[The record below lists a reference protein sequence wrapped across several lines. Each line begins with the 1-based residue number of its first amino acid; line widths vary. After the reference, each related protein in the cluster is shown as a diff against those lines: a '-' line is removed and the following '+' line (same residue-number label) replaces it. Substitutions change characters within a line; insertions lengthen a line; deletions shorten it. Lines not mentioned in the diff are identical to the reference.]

1 MKEFQ
6 NKVAVITGAASGIGR
21 ALAERSVQEGMKV
34 VLADIQDE
42 ALTETAAIL
51 QHKGGTVLCVKT
63 DVSRAEEM
71 EKLAQETLRAFG
83 GVHLL
88 FNNAGVGAG
97 GTIWESTLDE
107 WEWVLGVNLWGVIHG
122 LRLFVP
128 IMMAQDTG
136 SHIVN
141 SASLAGLLPYH
152 PSAPYQVTKQGI
164 VALSEQLYYSLKQW
178 KAPIN
183 VSVLCPGAVR
193 TGIMDGMQQTPPE
206 WQSNTAVLEA
216 PSQTKP
222 DYAAALASMRRATA
236 MGMSPKLVAE
246 HVFAAIRDER
256 FYILTHP
263 EFNTAVH
270 ARMQS
275 VLLGQNPPDLSR
287 VIGYCLK

>member
-1 MKEFQ
+1 MQEFQ
-6 NKVAVITGAASGIGR
+6 NKVAVVTGAAGGIGR
-21 ALAERSVQEGMKV
+21 AIAERCIQEGMKV
-34 VLADIQDE
+34 VLADVQ
-42 ALTETAAIL
+42 ETALAETAVTL

-63 DVSRAEEM
+63 DVSRADDM

-97 GTIWESTLDE
+97 GTIWESTLAE

-136 SHIVN
+136 GHIVN
-141 SASLAGLLPYH
+141 SASLAGFLPYH
-152 PSAPYQVTKQGI
+152 PSAPYQVAKQGI

-178 KAPIN
+178 QAPIN

-193 TGIMDGMQQTPPE
+193 TGIMEGMQQRPPV
-206 WQSNTAVLEA
+206 WQSGTAV
-216 PSQTKP
+216 PQTVPTDGP
-222 DYAAALASMRRATA
+222 DYAAALESMRRATA

-246 HVFAAIRDER
+246 HVFTAIREER

-287 VIGYCLK
+287 VIGYCMK

>member
-1 MKEFQ
+1 MQEFQ
-6 NKVAVITGAASGIGR
+6 NKVAVVTGAAGGIGR
-21 ALAERSVQEGMKV
+21 AIAERCVQEGMKV
-34 VLADIQDE
+34 VLADIQE
-42 ALTETAAIL
+42 VALADTAVAL
-51 QHKGGTVLCVKT
+51 QHKGGTVHCVPT
-63 DVSRAEEM
+63 DVSRADDM
-71 EKLAQETLRAFG
+71 EKLAQETLRVFG

-97 GTIWESTLDE
+97 GTIWESTLAE

-122 LRLFVP
+122 LRFFVP
-128 IMMAQDTG
+128 MMMAQDTD

-178 KAPIN
+178 QAPIH

-193 TGIMDGMQQTPPE
+193 TGIMDGMEQPPAE
-206 WQSNTAVLEA
+206 WQSDTAVPA
-216 PSQTKP
+216 PTGP
-222 DYAAALASMRRATA
+222 DYAAALESMRRATA
-236 MGMSPKLVAE
+236 MGMSPRLVAE
-246 HVFAAIRDER
+246 HVFSAIREER

-275 VLLGQNPPDLSR
+275 VLLGQNPPDLPR
-287 VIGYCLK
+287 VIGYCMK